1 MEMNAKAYAR
11 SVCREMTSGWK
22 KKREKDFLS
31 GEEGEKWAETWGRE
45 KEEKKEGEIIPKPKN
60 PGKTATRKMPNAGV
74 AINVKGTAI

>member
-1 MEMNAKAYAR
+1 MIGNEDVLATLKSMEMNAKAYAR

-45 KEEKKEGEIIPKPKN
+45 KEEKKEGEMFRPVYI
-60 PGKTATRKMPNAGV
+60 
-74 AINVKGTAI
+74 VKRNKSQ

>member
-1 MEMNAKAYAR
+1 
-11 SVCREMTSGWK
+11 MTSGWK

-60 PGKTATRKMPNAGV
+60 PVSTTDPFHFILDV
-74 AINVKGTAI
+74 INKFD